1 MNKALLDILV
11 CPVTKAPLT
20 LGAKGDELI
29 SKIGGMAYPIRDGI
43 PVLLESEARTLT
55 ADERLETDQKKY

>member
-20 LGAKGDELI
+20 LSQDGTELV
-29 SKIGGMAYPIRDGI
+29 SKMAGMAYPVRDGI

-55 ADERLETDQKKY
+55 TDERLNVDSDK

>member
-1 MNKALLDILV
+1 MNKALLDLLV

-20 LGAKGDELI
+20 LSPAGDELI

-55 ADERLETDQKKY
+55 TDERLDVDPKK

>member
-1 MNKALLDILV
+1 MNKVLLDILV

-20 LGAKGDELI
+20 LSKDGTELI
-29 SKIGGMAYPIRDGI
+29 SKIGGMAYPIRDDI

-55 ADERLETDQKKY
+55 TDERLESGSSK

>member
-20 LGAKGDELI
+20 LNQEGTELI
-29 SKIGGMAYPIRDGI
+29 SKMGGMAYPIRDGI
-43 PVLLESEARTLT
+43 PVLLETEARTLT
-55 ADERLETDQKKY
+55 ADERLDSDNKK